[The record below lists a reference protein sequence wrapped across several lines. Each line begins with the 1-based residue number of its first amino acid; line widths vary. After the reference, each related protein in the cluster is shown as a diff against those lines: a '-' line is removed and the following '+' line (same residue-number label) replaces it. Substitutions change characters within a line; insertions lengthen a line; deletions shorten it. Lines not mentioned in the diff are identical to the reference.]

1 MILGPSLMTALQL
14 VLVIYKEPLN
24 LMAEPESKVHFICSD
39 NTANLC
45 KGVSFLDY
53 LYLQY
58 PSCYA
63 FKN

>member
-1 MILGPSLMTALQL
+1 MTAWQL

-24 LMAEPESKVHFICSD
+24 HMAELESKVHFICSD

-45 KGVSFLDY
+45 KELSFLDY
-53 LYLQY
+53 LYLEC
-58 PSCYA
+58 PICYA